1 MIILLRKFIFEV
13 LNEYEEE
20 DPKSYV
26 GVKGRDVAF
35 RAGTPRA
42 DILQSAVFDMIDAS
56 YGPIGGHAKIK
67 TPSNVGNEYPEWIVA
82 DIDDDPDPDVAI
94 VGQQSSAGGH
104 KVGASGT
111 DGTPKAKS
119 YMNAMKKRIMTQGWW
134 GEVSGA
140 PAHIAINKL
149 GIKPITDQKT
159 VERLLG
165 KKVTWH
171 GKHPDGKFPGID
183 GWYTRDIGGTKHT
196 KIIVG
201 DTP

>member
-1 MIILLRKFIFEV
+1 MSDLLKRFILEALRD
-13 LNEYEEE
+13 E
-20 DPKSYV
+20 DGKDSQSDV
-26 GVKGRDVAF
+26 GRKWKDVPLK
-35 RAGTPRA
+35 AGTPQA
-42 DILQSAVFDMIDAS
+42 DILEPDIFDMIDSS
-56 YGPIGGHAKIK
+56 YGPIGGHARIK
-67 TPSNVGNEYPEWIVA
+67 SPSNIGNEYPDWVVA
-82 DIDDDPDPDVAI
+82 DIDDDPQADVAI
-94 VGQQSSAGGH
+94 VGQQSPAGGH

-111 DGTPKAKS
+111 DGTSKAKL
-119 YMNAMKKRIMTQGWW
+119 YMNAMRKRLMSNGWW

-149 GIKPITDQKT
+149 KIKPITDQKT

-165 KKVTWH
+165 KKVEWH
-171 GKHPDGKFPGID
+171 GAHPEGKFPGID